1 MNPIAQPQPQRCPV
15 CHAPNSTN
23 AASCANCGLVFATY
37 GKTNGNGQPV
47 KIPLG
52 QAAAADRTITCPRC
66 GWSTQMRA
74 NVCARCG
81 NPLYRPLAPGESLS
95 KGHYTIQRALSKGGM
110 GDIYLATDHDAFDR
124 IVVIKA
130 MLDYFDPANQQ
141 EIQAARERFV
151 HEARTLSTLSHPAVP
166 KIFTYFQDGPH
177 NYIVME
183 YIEGRDLEQ
192 QLTHTGADGS
202 MIAGKAYPH
211 EDVIRWGIA
220 LCRVLEYLASRKP
233 HPVVHH
239 DIKPANILLDVNGD
253 IRLVDFGT
261 AKARLLR
268 QVGGGVG
275 LQKSS
280 IYGTQGY
287 APVEQYKGK
296 SEPRSD
302 VYALAST
309 LYHLATDDDPRS
321 HPFSFPQ
328 LKQLGDFGRALG
340 DALVIDVNKRPS
352 AAELRQRL
360 ENLLSPL
367 GMRAIQT
374 PDGTDVTSEQDLV
387 AWCELH
393 WSEAITWLYDRDKFA
408 EQIERLWG
416 KNKLANDIR
425 KTVQRHAFGGDHSA
439 GLDAVLALIDPQDF
453 GVAKVRLSADY
464 PAVDFGTL
472 TAYTRSNRQITL
484 TNTGRRYLYARLQY
498 PKWTFTPTNIL
509 TLVPGQSILL
519 TLTADMRR
527 VALGGGLVGNLVAVN
542 GTNILLDLPVE
553 AHVSRW
559 RTFLRRFWLLLTLLL
574 ICMLASPWLVAGAY
588 HEGSKA
594 WHYRQGVVALDN
606 YDYPLARAEFQQVLV
621 QQSDYRDAS
630 TLVKESYYRQAQ
642 AALDGGLWQTARSQL
657 AALQQ
662 LDPRYKDEQTL
673 LKESYYRPAKE
684 AMNNQD
690 WAGVQAQLQPLVQ
703 MDASY
708 SDAMTMLKE
717 SYYVPARTALEQGR
731 WQEARNQLNAL
742 LKYDSNYKDEQI
754 LLRESYYRPLM
765 AAIQNQQWQDA
776 ADLLAQLQKLDPLY
790 KDEATLVTRYPDLMR
805 QAAIKRSA
813 DWQNGKVDTAN
824 TFAGHTASVVSIA
837 FSPDGQMLASGSL
850 DNTVRIWRV
859 PNGQVLQIID
869 TGYNTLWNLAYSPDG
884 QTLAISG
891 EDSSGNPAI
900 KFWTVYDGQ
909 IALSLNAPK
918 ARVRSMAFSPNGEML
933 ASAGDDRTITIWSVR
948 DGRILKT
955 LSQPRAT
962 VYSVTFSPDGQYLA
976 SGSADQK
983 IRIYRVDD
991 WSTVR
996 EIGDQNNVIYSV
1008 AFSPDGQYLASA
1020 GADRAVWLFRV
1031 SDGSVVRK
1039 LIGHTE
1045 RVYDVKF
1052 APDGQTL
1059 ASTGDDQTIRLWSIK
1074 SSLPIQTIPRSSVGM
1089 SNIAFNPNGQSLAA
1103 GIDGNIIQFW
1113 APNVIGN

>member
-1 MNPIAQPQPQRCPV
+1 MNPIAQPQPQKCPV
-15 CHAPNSTN
+15 CHAPNSNN
-23 AASCANCGLVFATY
+23 AARCANCGLVFASY
-37 GKTNGNGQPV
+37 AKSNGNGLPV

-52 QAAAADRTITCPRC
+52 QTAPSARTITCPRC

-74 NVCARCG
+74 NACARCG

-151 HEARTLSTLSHPAVP
+151 HEARTLSTLSHPAIP

-192 QLTHTGADGS
+192 KLTHAGADGNI
-202 MIAGKAYPH
+202 IAGKPYPQ

-220 LCRVLEYLASRKP
+220 LCRVLEYLASRQP

-261 AKARLLR
+261 AKARLLL
-268 QVGGGVG
+268 QAGGGVG

-321 HPFSFPQ
+321 HPFSFPH
-328 LKQLGDFGRALG
+328 LKQLGDFGKALG
-340 DALVIDVNKRPS
+340 DALVIDVNKRPP

-360 ENLLSPL
+360 ENLLAPT

-425 KTVQRHAFGGDHSA
+425 KTVQRHAFGGDHAA
-439 GLDAVLALIDPQDF
+439 GLDAVLALIDPQEF
-453 GVAKVRLSADY
+453 GKAKVRLSADF
-464 PAVDFGTL
+464 PAIDFGTL

-484 TNTGRRYLYARLQY
+484 ANTGRRYLQARLHY
-498 PKWTFTPTNIL
+498 PKWMYTSSD
-509 TLVPGQSILL
+509 TLMLLPGQSIIL

-527 VALGGGLVGNLVAVN
+527 VALGGSLTGNLLAVDGMN
-542 GTNILLDLPVE
+542 VLLDMPVE

-559 RTFLRRFWLLLTLLL
+559 KTFLRRFWLLFTVLLL
-574 ICMLASPWLVAGAY
+574 LLLASPWLAAGAY
-588 HEGSKA
+588 HEGNKA
-594 WHYRQGVVALDN
+594 WHYRQGVAALDN
-606 YDYPLARAEFQQVLV
+606 YDYPLARTEFQQVLA
-621 QQSDYRDAS
+621 QQPDYSDTA
-630 TLVKESYYRQAQ
+630 TLMKESYYRQAK
-642 AALDGGLWQTARSQL
+642 AALDSGMWQTARDLLQT
-657 AALQQ
+657 LQQ
-662 LDPRYKDEQTL
+662 RDPRYKDEQVL

-690 WAGVQAQLQPLVQ
+690 WAGAQAQLQPLVQ

-708 SDAMTMLKE
+708 NDAMTMLKE
-717 SYYVPARTALEQGR
+717 SYYIPAHTALDQGQ
-731 WQEARNQLNAL
+731 WQSARDQLNAL
-742 LKYDSNYKDEQI
+742 LKIDSSYKDAST
-754 LLRESYYRPLM
+754 LLKESYYHPLLD
-765 AAIQNQQWQDA
+765 AINNQQWATA
-776 ADLLAQLQKLDPLY
+776 ADLLAQLQKIDPLY
-790 KDEATLVTRYPDLMR
+790 RDEATLATKYPDLMR
-805 QAAIKRSA
+805 QVAIRRSS
-813 DWQNGKVDTAN
+813 DWQSGKVDTTNA
-824 TFAGHTASVVSIA
+824 FAGHTASVVSIA

-850 DNTVRIWRV
+850 ENTVRIWQVRT
-859 PNGQVLQIID
+859 GQVLQTIN

-884 QTLAISG
+884 QMLAISG
-891 EDSSGNPAI
+891 EDSNGNPAI
-900 KFWTVYDGQ
+900 KLWTAYDGQ
-909 IALSLNAPK
+909 IALTLNAPK

-933 ASAGDDRTITIWSVR
+933 ASAGDDQAITIWRVR

-955 LSQPRAT
+955 LSDPRST
-962 VYSVTFSPDGQYLA
+962 VYSVAFSPDGKYLA
-976 SGSADQK
+976 TGSADHV

-991 WSTVR
+991 WKLLP
-996 EIGDQNNVIYSV
+996 EIRDQNNDILSV

-1020 GADRAVWLFRV
+1020 GADRVVWIWRV
-1031 SDGSVVRK
+1031 SDGSNVRK
-1039 LIGHTE
+1039 LIGHTG
-1045 RVYDVKF
+1045 RVYGVTYS
-1052 APDGQTL
+1052 PDGQTL
-1059 ASTGDDQTIRLWSIK
+1059 ASTGDDQTIRLWSAK
-1074 SSLPIQTIPRSSVGM
+1074 SGALLQIISHASVGM

-1103 GIDGNIIQFW
+1103 GTDGNIIQFW
-1113 APNVIGN
+1113 SPGSSGN